1 MRIIEVAQ
9 DIMAQN
15 CDTFYSWN
23 AQNDRLM
30 RIFVMVMETVHYM
43 DREEMEVF
51 WCENETELRAEFE
64 EMRQEV
70 QEMEDE
76 EFGSLEEEQW

>member
-1 MRIIEVAQ
+1 MRIIEEAQ

-43 DREEMEVF
+43 DQEEMEVF